1 MKETVNRIKEM
12 WREYQRKRWRSKT
25 WIRFC
30 FMLDKLE
37 SLYREFIRDPV
48 WRFCYERKLEYW
60 ELQRRAIKFW
70 EERGVIEVV
79 RKDEDGRP
87 MRYEEHNYM

>member
-1 MKETVNRIKEM
+1 MKETVNRIKEL
-12 WREYQRKRWRSKT
+12 WRDFQRKLWSSKA
-25 WIRFC
+25 WMRFY
-30 FMLDKLE
+30 FMLETVD
-37 SLYREFIRDPV
+37 SRYREFIRDPV
-48 WRFCYERKLEYW
+48 WRFFYERKLAYW